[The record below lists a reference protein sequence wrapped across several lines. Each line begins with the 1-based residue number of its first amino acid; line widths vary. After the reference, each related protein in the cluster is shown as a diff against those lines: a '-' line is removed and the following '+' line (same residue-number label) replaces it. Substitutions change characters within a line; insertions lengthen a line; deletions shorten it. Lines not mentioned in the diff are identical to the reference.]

1 MTMVLTD
8 CWHKRREECQLRKA
22 EKAEDSQCL
31 MRIWRKSPHED
42 VRFEII
48 NKLQDQGCMAVI
60 AQGDPSS
67 SVRAEAVKRL
77 EDEALLR
84 RISLSDSSDFVRAMA
99 RAHFEYAGPEPWLAA
114 EDDEELRR
122 MVLDFLMKHASP
134 ANRADTAEGETYE
147 HDRRK
152 NRILRRMRAAK

>member
-1 MTMVLTD
+1 MTMGLTE
-8 CWHKRREECQLRKA
+8 CWHKLREACQLRKV
-22 EKAEDSQCL
+22 EKTENVQSL
-31 MRIWRKSPHED
+31 MRIWCKSPHEN

-48 NKLQDQGCMAVI
+48 NKLQDQGRMAVV

-77 EDEALLR
+77 EDKALLR
-84 RISLSDSSDFVRAMA
+84 RISMTDSSDFVRTMA
-99 RAHFEYAGPEPWLAA
+99 RVHFEYAGPEPWLMA

-122 MVLDFLMKHASP
+122 MVLDYLMKHASP
-134 ANRADTAEGETYE
+134 TNRADTAEGETYE
-147 HDRRK
+147 HDQRN